1 MIKAL
6 LSAAVLLIA
15 ACGAATGTATQNE
28 IVSAGPGNAAAAGRY
43 RGHAGP
49 DVAAQLELRPDGR
62 FRFML
67 AAGSLDAHAEGRWT
81 SDGHIVTLNTE
92 PRPTPP
98 GFAAGPVSRTDE
110 HPLSILVNGPGGRG
124 IASID
129 VRVGMADGRVVEG
142 YTQDYGWQPS
152 AGEEAGTPRWVE
164 LSALVHGV
172 PLRRFALDAAAGN
185 AFTFTLIPND
195 LGVADFHDT
204 EAEITPGGLS
214 LPFMGAPLPFVRE
227 Q

>member
-6 LSAAVLLIA
+6 LSASALLIA
-15 ACGAATGTATQNE
+15 ACGAAATQNE
-28 IVSAGPGNAAAAGRY
+28 AASAGPGNAAAAGRY
-43 RGHAGP
+43 RGNAGP
-49 DVAAQLELRPDGR
+49 DVSAQLELRPDGR
-62 FRFML
+62 FRFLL

-81 SDGHIVTLNTE
+81 SDGPIVTLNTE
-92 PRPTPP
+92 PRPTAPA
-98 GFAAGPVSRTDE
+98 FAAGPVSRTE
-110 HPLSILVNGPGGRG
+110 EYPLSILVNGPGGRG

-129 VRVGMADGRVVEG
+129 VRVGMADGRVLEG

-152 AGEEAGTPRWVE
+152 AGEEVGTPRWVE

-185 AFTFTLIPND
+185 SFTFTLIPND

-204 EAEITPGGLS
+204 EAAMTAEGIS

>member
-1 MIKAL
+1 MIKAM
-6 LSAAVLLIA
+6 LSATALLIA
-15 ACGAATGTATQNE
+15 ACGAATGTAMQNE
-28 IVSAGPGNAAAAGRY
+28 AGPGNTAAAGRY
-43 RGHAGP
+43 RGDAGP

-67 AAGSLDAHAEGRWT
+67 AAGSLDAHAQGRWT
-81 SDGHIVTLNTE
+81 SDGHKVTLNTE
-92 PRPTPP
+92 PRPTAPT
-98 GFAAGPVSRTDE
+98 FAAGPVSRTAD

-129 VRVGMADGRVVEG
+129 VRVGMADGRVLEG
-142 YTQDYGWQPS
+142 YTQDYGWQP
-152 AGEEAGTPRWVE
+152 GVDDRVGTPRWVE

-172 PLRRFALDAAAGN
+172 PLRRFELDAAAGN
-185 AFTFTLIPND
+185 AFVFTLIPND

-204 EAEITPGGLS
+204 EAEIVPGGLS

>member
-15 ACGAATGTATQNE
+15 ACGAATGTATRNE
-28 IVSAGPGNAAAAGRY
+28 AVAADPGNTAAAGRY
-43 RGHAGP
+43 RGNAGP

-81 SDGHIVTLNTE
+81 SDGRIVTLNTE

-98 GFAAGPVSRTDE
+98 AFAAGPVSRTE
-110 HPLSILVNGPGGRG
+110 EYPLSILVNRPGGRG

-129 VRVGMADGRVVEG
+129 VRVGMADGRVLEG
-142 YTQDYGWQPS
+142 YTQDYGWQPG
-152 AGEEAGTPRWVE
+152 ADEAVGTPRWVE
-164 LSALVHGV
+164 LSALAHGV
-172 PLRRFALDAAAGN
+172 PSRRFELDAVAGN
-185 AFTFTLIPND
+185 AFAFTLIPND

-204 EAEITPGGLS
+204 EAAITPGGLS

-227 Q
+227 P